1 LRLLEL
7 APEVCELLEKRTI
20 EMGHARAL
28 LALSQR
34 RQQTEVGLLVAK
46 KGLSVRETE
55 GLVRRLQAPAGG
67 GATEAA
73 ASRDPNVER
82 LEQELA
88 EKLGARVAIQH
99 ASGGK
104 GKLVVSYNSLDE
116 LDGILAHI
124 R

>member
-1 LRLLEL
+1 ME
-7 APEVCELLEKRTI
+7 
-20 EMGHARAL
+20 
-28 LALSQR
+28 S
-34 RQQTEVGLLVAK
+34 TEA
-46 KGLSVRETE
+46 
-55 GLVRRLQAPAGG
+55 LVRRIQAPPGG
-67 GATEAA
+67 GSAQAA

-88 EKLGARVAIQH
+88 EKLGARVAIQQG
-99 ASGGK
+99 SRGR